1 MQRLCGKLL
10 GKQHSTDGGA
20 KDFRQAWFL
29 IKGVKTEVAKNLIL
43 SEAEFDEFK
52 QYCHEKGFDL
62 SYFGPEILGSKEEIE
77 HYQFSRPQVITLR
90 KRRFT
95 FQGIPYDVAEWQ
107 QERWDSRLA
116 QIQDEFFRKGIQRVK
131 VDSFSR
137 KGKTG
142 HG

>member
-1 MQRLCGKLL
+1 M
-10 GKQHSTDGGA
+10 
-20 KDFRQAWFL
+20 WFL
-29 IKGVKTEVAKNLIL
+29 IKGVKTEVAKNLVL
-43 SEAEFDEFK
+43 SEAEFVEFK
-52 QYCHEKGFDL
+52 QYCREKGFDL

-77 HYQFSRPQVITLR
+77 RYQFSRSQVVKLR

-107 QERWDSRLA
+107 QEKWDSSLP
-116 QIQDEFFRKGIQRVK
+116 QIQDEFFKKGIQRVK

-142 HG
+142 LG